1 MWYNFYRGGQCRDNI
16 NKKTSQLLKEGQEKN
31 QNLLS
36 EEVTKKLSKSKSWL
50 GDIESGRNRIYF
62 EDIKKLCDLYEM
74 SLNDLSKKIDKK

>member
-1 MWYNFYRGGQCRDNI
+1 MQDNI
-16 NKKTSQLLKEGQEKN
+16 NKKTGQLLKEAKKN
-31 QNLLS
+31 KNFTL